1 MTDSTIFDDSNTNE
15 NPQQD
20 TQPQGLQ
27 LPTEAVD
34 FIGSG
39 KKYQTVEDA
48 LKSVP
53 HAQKHIQTLEQELQN
68 LKEELVKRKTT
79 AELLD
84 NFKSGL
90 PQENTPQVVEF
101 DQDKL
106 AELVDRTLTAKE
118 QQRKAHENVLS
129 VVNKFTEKF
138 GDKSK
143 AEEAYATIAKE
154 SGLSLAQ
161 LNTLAA
167 SSPSAVLKLAG
178 LTSNAPQMASKPT
191 SSINTQY
198 MATNQP
204 QQNASARVPKGAST
218 RDLVNAW
225 KIAGDKVKQQISTS

>member
-118 QQRKAHENVLS
+118 QQRKAHDNVLS

-143 AEEAYATIAKE
+143 AEEAYAFIAKE

-161 LNTLAA
+161 LNSLAA

-178 LTSNAPQMASKPT
+178 LTTNAPQMASKPT
-191 SSINTQY
+191 GSINTQY

-225 KIAGDKVKQQISTS
+225 KVAGDKVKQQISTS